1 MERFSVRAP
10 GRVCLFGEHSDYL
23 GLDVIPAAINL
34 TIQIQCS
41 RRDDMTIN
49 VNYVDLHEEDAFEID
64 SEDTS
69 YRHNRDYLRSAY
81 NIVKRRGMPP
91 NSGWDL
97 EVTGNIPIAAGLSS
111 SSALTVAGIIA
122 FARMSRNAPLLP
134 REAAQ
139 LAFEAEVLEFGE
151 SGGMMDHFA
160 SAYGGIIHVD
170 LGADYKTTR
179 LPAKIEGLVIGD
191 SLEKKEDTVA
201 DLKRIRDAVE
211 REYRSIEA
219 SIPDFGQRTTA
230 TMMVEGATPDNPS
243 EDRRMALASLRNRD
257 LTQRAFEFLMDETPD
272 AEKLGHLLD
281 LHHYLLKH
289 GLKRSTPKIEA
300 MISAAKSAGALGC
313 KINGSGGGGT
323 MLALAPGKEEIVADA
338 IRESGGI
345 PYRVKIGSGAG
356 IEEGYTT

>member
-23 GLDVIPAAINL
+23 GLNVIPAAINL
-34 TIQIQCS
+34 AIQIRCS

-64 SEDTS
+64 NEETS

-81 NIVKRRGMPP
+81 NIVRRRGMPLE
-91 NSGWDL
+91 SGWDL

-122 FARMSRNAPLLP
+122 FARMGQNAPLLP
-134 REAAQ
+134 KEAAQ
-139 LAFEAEVLEFGE
+139 LAFEAEVLEFEE

-179 LPAKIEGLVIGD
+179 LPAKIEGIVIGD

-201 DLKRIRDAVE
+201 DLKRIRDTVE
-211 REYRSIEA
+211 GEYERIKA

-230 TMMVEGATPDNPS
+230 TIIVEDITPDNPD
-243 EDRRMALASLRNRD
+243 EARRMALASLRNRD
-257 LTQRAFEFLMDETPD
+257 LTQRAFEFLMNETPD
-272 AEKLGHLLD
+272 VEELGHLLD
-281 LHHYLLKH
+281 LHHHLLKH
-289 GLKRSTPKIEA
+289 DLKRSTPKIEA

-338 IRESGGI
+338 ISEAGGI
-345 PYRVKIGSGAG
+345 PYLVKIGSGA
-356 IEEGYTT
+356 EVKEG

>member
-23 GLDVIPAAINL
+23 GLDVIPAAINQA
-34 TIQIQCS
+34 IRIQCS
-41 RRDDMTIN
+41 QREDMTIN
-49 VNYVDLHEEDAFEID
+49 VNYADLKEEDAFKID
-64 SEDTS
+64 SDDTS

-81 NIVKRRGMPP
+81 NIVKRRGMSLK
-91 NSGWDL
+91 SGWDL

-111 SSALTVAGIIA
+111 SSALTVAGVIA
-122 FARMSRNAPLLP
+122 FARMSQNAPLLP
-134 REAAQ
+134 KEIAQ

-170 LGADYKTTR
+170 LGADYRTTR
-179 LPAKIEGLVIGD
+179 LPAKIGGLVIGD

-201 DLKRIRDAVE
+201 DLKWIRATVEGEYQRIKAT
-211 REYRSIEA
+211 
-219 SIPDFGQRTTA
+219 IPDFGQRTTA
-230 TMMVEGATPDNPS
+230 TMIVEDITPDNPS

-257 LTQRAFEFLMDETPD
+257 LTQRAYEFLMNETPD
-272 AEKLGHLLD
+272 VEELGHLLD
-281 LHHYLLKH
+281 LHHHLLKH

-300 MISAAKSAGALGC
+300 MILAAKSAGALGC

-323 MLALAPGKEEIVADA
+323 MLALAPGKEDIVADA
-338 IRESGGI
+338 IREAGG
-345 PYRVKIGSGAG
+345 
-356 IEEGYTT
+356 